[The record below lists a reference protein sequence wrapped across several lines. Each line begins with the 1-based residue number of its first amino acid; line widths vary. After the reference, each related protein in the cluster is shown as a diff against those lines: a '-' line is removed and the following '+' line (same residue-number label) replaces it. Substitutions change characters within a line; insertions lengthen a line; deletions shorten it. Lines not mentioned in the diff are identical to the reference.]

1 MKNGLFKKILS
12 LLLVLLFSFN
22 SFAAIVSDNDGS
34 AFVTKVEFESLK
46 DNFATQIENYE
57 KSLDGKIDGAIAAYL
72 AGMRQVKVSSRT
84 IIMGNIEDAT
94 CLDLTSET
102 YTKYKYGNPNLDGK
116 LKIFGLPANV
126 FETSR
131 YYGVNTTTVGGT
143 GKKGQRVILKNLD
156 KDNKLASW
164 YGYSNETIEY
174 YHLASTDNRTNLGAV
189 SVNGTE
195 NYYVSAGSWNQITGE
210 LNRDALLGT
219 CTYRYESNSAGRNL
233 KSQSYDIDY
242 GTVIH
247 QNAFIWKSKAQ
258 KDFVVYN
265 TCLGFGNPAEDLG
278 LTEGPPLKSFG
289 DSFSN
294 ASNGSSGWDSNS
306 GISHTASTR
315 IQRTLTGKWNSSHDN
330 DKVTTS
336 PLVYPGMKI
345 AKDYITNWNQIFQE
359 KWGRGYTSDK
369 SYLKM
374 YAGFPFVTC
383 NPGEKIRYDIT
394 FKKEKS
400 TDPDKEY
407 EIIAK
412 IDPFDDGDPD
422 ESKLLHISTDNKNW
436 SKSAKITQKGTIYL
450 DLLDK
455 DTITKKNQ
463 NIFIKWRLATDTD
476 SYNGGGTIDL
486 TNNVCVISTPE

>member
-1 MKNGLFKKILS
+1 MNNKLFKKILS
-12 LLLVLLFSFN
+12 LMLVLLLSFN

-46 DNFATQIENYE
+46 SDFAAQIENYE

-84 IIMGNIEDAT
+84 IIMSNIEDAT

-116 LKIFGLPANV
+116 LKIFGLPGQTFN
-126 FETSR
+126 TSR
-131 YYGVNTTTVGGT
+131 YYGYNTTIIAGT
-143 GKKGQRVILKNLD
+143 GKEGQRVILKNLD
-156 KDNKLASW
+156 KTNKLASW
-164 YGYSNETIEY
+164 YGYSKDTIEY
-174 YHLASTDNRTNLGAV
+174 YHLGSTDYRENSLGAV
-189 SVNGTE
+189 VAGTE
-195 NYYVSAGSWNQITGE
+195 PYYNRNAYWEQITGE
-210 LNRDALLGT
+210 LQRDTKIGYCLYQYT
-219 CTYRYESNSAGRNL
+219 SNSAGRDL
-233 KSQSYDIDY
+233 KVQSYDIDY

-258 KDFVVYN
+258 KDFVVYK
-265 TCLGFGNPAEDLG
+265 TCLGFGNPAADLD
-278 LTEGPPLKSFG
+278 LTEGPPMKSFG

-294 ASNGSSGWDSNS
+294 VSKGSTGWDSNS
-306 GISHTASTR
+306 GITHTAATHVE
-315 IQRTLTGKWNSSHDN
+315 RTLTGTWDTSHDN

-359 KWGRGYTSDK
+359 KWGRGYTNDK

-394 FKKEKS
+394 FKKDKK

-436 SKSAKITQKGTIYL
+436 AKSAKITQKGSIYL

-476 SYNGGGTIDL
+476 DNNGGGTIDL
-486 TNNVCVISTPE
+486 TNNACVISTPE